1 MNLIDFAEKFPDEE
15 SCKLKFKEIREREGI
30 KCRKCGHDSHYWKR
44 DKEMYECKKCG
55 SRMSLKSGTVMH
67 KSKLSFRYWFIAM
80 HLLTS
85 TRKTFSAKEIQR
97 QLGHKR
103 YEPIWQMMHKLRNA
117 MGKRDDGYELYG
129 EMELDDGFFST
140 PVSKEQKGEPLKR
153 GRGSQK
159 KTKVLVM
166 TESEKVDAPK
176 EGKKNRKVGHIK
188 MKVIDDLKSTTIDSI
203 VAQCISESAHLTTDD
218 STSYVNLDNMV
229 EEHESKVVPKK
240 EINKELP
247 WVHIAITNAKSWLQA
262 NFHKI
267 ERDYLQYYL
276 DEFCYNF
283 NRRYLINNLF
293 DRLLVACVTSKN
305 DIRYQRG

>member
-1 MNLIDFAEKFPDEE
+1 MNLIDFVTQFPDEE
-15 SCKLKFKEIREREGI
+15 SCKQKFKEIRDREGVA
-30 KCRKCGHDSHYWKR
+30 CRKCGHDSHYWKR
-44 DKEMYECKKCG
+44 DKEMYECKSCG
-55 SRMSLKSGTVMH
+55 SRTSLKSGTVMH

-117 MGKRDDGYELYG
+117 MGKRDDNYELYG

-140 PVSKEQKGEPLKR
+140 PVPKEHKGEPLKR

-166 TESEKVDAPK
+166 TESEKLDENK
-176 EGKKNRKVGHIK
+176 KGKKSRKVGHIK
-188 MKVIDDLKSTTIDSI
+188 MKVIEDLKSETIDAVVSKN
-203 VAQCISESAHLTTDD
+203 ISKEAHLTTDN
-218 STSYVNLDNMV
+218 STSYSDLRDLV
-229 EEHESKVVPKK
+229 EKHEAKVIPTK

-247 WVHIAITNAKSWLQA
+247 WVHIAISNAKSWLQA
-262 NFHKI
+262 NFHKV
-267 ERDYLQYYL
+267 ERNYLQYYL

-293 DRLLVACVTSKN
+293 DRLLIACVASEN
-305 DIRYQRG
+305 NLRYKRG

>member
-1 MNLIDFAEKFPDEE
+1 MNLIDFADQFPDEE
-15 SCKLKFKEIREREGI
+15 SCKQKFKEIRDREGV
-30 KCRKCGHDSHYWKR
+30 KCRSCGHDSHYWKR

-117 MGKRDDGYELYG
+117 MGKRDAGYELYG

-140 PVSKEQKGEPLKR
+140 PVAKDKKDEPLKR

-159 KTKVLVM
+159 KTTVLVM
-166 TESEKVDAPK
+166 TESAKVSEPK
-176 EGKKNRKVGHIK
+176 KGKKNRKVGHIK
-188 MKVIDDLKSTTIDSI
+188 MKVIEDLKSKTIDEV
-203 VAQCISESAHLTTDD
+203 VAQSVSKESRLTTDD
-218 STSYVNLDNMV
+218 STSYVNLGDMV
-229 EEHESKVVPKK
+229 KEHVSKVIPKQ

-283 NRRYLINNLF
+283 NRRYLIDNLF
-293 DRLLVACVTSKN
+293 DRLLVACTTSKN
-305 DIRYQRG
+305 NVRYQRG

>member
-1 MNLIDFAEKFPDEE
+1 MNLIDFADKFPDEE
-15 SCKLKFKEIREREGI
+15 SCKLKFKEIRDSEGV
-30 KCRKCGHDSHYWKR
+30 KCRKCGHDSHYWKK
-44 DKEMYECKKCG
+44 DKDMYECKECG
-55 SRMSLKSGTVMH
+55 TRMSLKSGTVMH
-67 KSKLSFRYWFIAM
+67 KTKLSFRYWFIAM

-117 MGKRDDGYELYG
+117 MGKRHDSYELYG

-140 PVSKEQKGEPLKR
+140 PVAKDKKEEPLKR

-159 KTKVLVM
+159 KTTVLVM
-166 TESEKVDAPK
+166 TESEKVSEPK
-176 EGKKNRKVGHIK
+176 KGKKSRKVGHIK
-188 MKVIDDLKSTTIDSI
+188 MKVVSDLKSASIDKVVSQC
-203 VAQCISESAHLTTDD
+203 VSKDAQLDTDD
-218 STSYVNLDNMV
+218 STSYVGLANLV
-229 EEHESKVVPKK
+229 KEHVSKVIPKN

-247 WVHIAITNAKSWLQA
+247 WVHITISNAKSWLLS

-267 ERDYLQYYL
+267 NEEYLQYYL

-283 NRRYLINNLF
+283 NRRYMIDNLF
-293 DRLLVACVTSKN
+293 DRLLIACVASKN
-305 DIRYQRG
+305 DVRYKRG

>member
-1 MNLIDFAEKFPDEE
+1 MNLIDFADKFPDEE
-15 SCKLKFKEIREREGI
+15 SCKQKFKELREREGI

-55 SRMSLKSGTVMH
+55 TRMSLKSGTVMH
-67 KSKLSFRYWFIAM
+67 KSKLSFRYWFIAI

-103 YEPIWQMMHKLRNA
+103 YQPIWHMMHKLRHV
-117 MGKRDDGYELYG
+117 MGKRDNIYELCG
-129 EMELDDGFFST
+129 EMELDDGFFTT
-140 PVSKEQKGEPLKR
+140 PVSKEEKDEPLKR

-166 TESEKVDAPK
+166 AESEHVDQPK
-176 EGKKNRKVGHIK
+176 KGKKSRKVGYIK
-188 MKVIDDLKSTTIDSI
+188 MKVIADLKADTIDS
-203 VAQCISESAHLTTDD
+203 VVDECISEKAHVKSDD
-218 STSYVNLDNMV
+218 STSYVGLSKKV
-229 EEHESKVVPKK
+229 EQHVSKVIQKK
-240 EINKELP
+240 DINKELP
-247 WVHIAITNAKSWLQA
+247 WVHIAISNAKSWLLS

-267 ERDYLQYYL
+267 NKEYLQYYL

-293 DRLLVACVTSKN
+293 DRLLIACVTSKN
-305 DIRYQRG
+305 EFRY